1 MPDQDSKSA
10 GRGLPRTF
18 GKRVSAVII
27 QASDWTMAES
37 QDREKTCMLKFYGY
51 KKCDTC
57 RKAEKALAKLGREY
71 QFIDITLEPPAQ
83 GPLQKMV
90 RQSGA
95 ELKKFFN
102 TSGVQY
108 KELGIKDKVPGMS
121 EAQILAM
128 LAGNGRLLKRPLV
141 TDGANSTV
149 GFDEST
155 FAKAWK

>member
-1 MPDQDSKSA
+1 
-10 GRGLPRTF
+10 
-18 GKRVSAVII
+18 
-27 QASDWTMAES
+27 MA
-37 QDREKTCMLKFYGY
+37 LKFYGY

-57 RKAEKALAKLGREY
+57 RKAEKALAKLGKEY
-71 QFIDITLEPPAQ
+71 EFIDITLDPPAS
-83 GPLQKMV
+83 GPLKKIIA
-90 RQSGA
+90 QSGA

-108 KELGIKDKVPGMS
+108 KELNIKDKIPGMT

-141 TDGANSTV
+141 TDGSKSTV
-149 GFDEST
+149 GFDEGA